1 MDINKTSYLTD
12 LNPSV
17 FLTTGGLKP
26 VPAVTGRQ
34 HMTGVKKRQTTMF
47 THTKIPINYV
57 IGLGKKNTVPSG
69 KPHSYKEI
77 MQTPSCSQLNLEP
90 SCCEVTA
97 LTTTHQCTKSNEIN

>member
-57 IGLGKKNTVPSG
+57 IGLGKKPQFPVENHTVT
-69 KPHSYKEI
+69 KR
-77 MQTPSCSQLNLEP
+77 SCKLLVVLN
-90 SCCEVTA
+90 
-97 LTTTHQCTKSNEIN
+97 